1 MAEPAYVAVDWG
13 TTSFRLWLLD
23 AEDNVLAERRSAE
36 GMTTAAKTGFADV
49 LESHLA
55 ATGAPPTLPVVIC
68 GMAGARQGW
77 VEAGYVDVPARLSA
91 VLGGAVS
98 VPGQAR
104 DIRILPGIAQRDET
118 APDVMRGEE
127 TQLLGAIGTS
137 ASGERLVCMPG
148 THSKWVTVS
157 GDRVTGFAS
166 FMTGEVFDVLS
177 KQSILAHAVAGTEGF
192 DGSHP
197 AFCAAVEAAASRPQ
211 MFTNLIFTCR
221 SGQLLHGLD
230 ATSAAARLS
239 GILIGTEIA
248 GGLSMTAS
256 GAKVHLV
263 ASGRLQGLY
272 EAALTSAGF
281 AFETIDADGAVRAG
295 LSMAAQ
301 SLFFS
306 DARTSA

>member
-13 TTSFRLWLLD
+13 TTSFRLWLMD
-23 AEDNVLAERRSAE
+23 AEDKVLAERRSGE
-36 GMTTAAKTGFADV
+36 GMTTAAKTGFSAV

-55 ATGAPPTLPVVIC
+55 AVSAPASLPVIVC

-91 VLGGAVS
+91 VLGGAARVEDKT
-98 VPGQAR
+98 R
-104 DIRILPGIAQRDET
+104 DIRILPGIAQRSE
-118 APDVMRGEE
+118 ASPDVMRGEE
-127 TQLLGAIGTS
+127 TQLLGAIGTG

-177 KQSILAHAVAGTEGF
+177 KQSILSHAVAGAEGF

-197 AFCAAVEAAASRPQ
+197 AFRAAVEAAASRPQ

-239 GILIGTEIA
+239 GTLIGTEIA
-248 GGLSMTAS
+248 GGLSMT
-256 GAKVHLV
+256 GAGAMVHLV

-272 EAALTSAGF
+272 EAALEAAGF
-281 AFETIDADGAVRAG
+281 TFETIDADDAVRAG

>member
-13 TTSFRLWLLD
+13 TTSFRLWLMD
-23 AEDNVLAERRSAE
+23 AEDKVLAERRSGE
-36 GMTTAAKTGFADV
+36 GMTTAAKTGFAEV

-55 ATGAPPTLPVVIC
+55 ALSAPALLPVIVC

-91 VLGGAVS
+91 VLGSAVT
-98 VPGQAR
+98 VAGQAR
-104 DIRILPGIAQRDET
+104 DIRILPGIAQRSVSS
-118 APDVMRGEE
+118 PDVMRGEE
-127 TQLLGAIGTS
+127 TQLLGAIGTG
-137 ASGERLVCMPG
+137 ASGDRLVCMPG

-177 KQSILAHAVAGTEGF
+177 KQSILAHALAGADNF

-197 AFCAAVEAAASRPQ
+197 AFRAAVEAAASRPQ

-239 GILIGTEIA
+239 GTLIGIEIA
-248 GGLSMTAS
+248 GGLSMT
-256 GAKVHLV
+256 GPGTMLHLV

-272 EAALTSAGF
+272 EAALEAAGF
-281 AFETIDADGAVRAG
+281 SFETIDADSAVREG